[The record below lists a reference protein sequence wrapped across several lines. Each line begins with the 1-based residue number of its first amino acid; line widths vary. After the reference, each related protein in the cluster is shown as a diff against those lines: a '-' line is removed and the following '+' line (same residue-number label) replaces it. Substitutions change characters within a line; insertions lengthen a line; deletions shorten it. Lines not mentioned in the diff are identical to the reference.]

1 MFNLAVFLLVNG
13 MPPNLTFDWIK
24 ATDVDFLG
32 NFTEGNYKLK
42 ERADMQRVQYRWEA
56 GALPLEG
63 KRVFDMLRGRPEDA
77 GSYQQGLVPHVGNRL
92 VPKQTRPRKGDWTGE
107 LVLTEYEQDFIRRA
121 ENKN

>member
-1 MFNLAVFLLVNG
+1 MFNLAVFFLVNG
-13 MPPNLTFDWIK
+13 MPPDLTFDWIK

-32 NFTEGNYKLK
+32 IFSEGMYKLK

-63 KRVFDMLRGRPEDA
+63 KRVFDMYHGRPADA
-77 GSYQQGLVPHVGNRL
+77 GEYKQGLVPHVGNRL
-92 VPKQTRPRKGDWTGE
+92 VPKMPHSETWQKEPI
-107 LVLTEYEQDFIRRA
+107 VLNEYERDYIRRA